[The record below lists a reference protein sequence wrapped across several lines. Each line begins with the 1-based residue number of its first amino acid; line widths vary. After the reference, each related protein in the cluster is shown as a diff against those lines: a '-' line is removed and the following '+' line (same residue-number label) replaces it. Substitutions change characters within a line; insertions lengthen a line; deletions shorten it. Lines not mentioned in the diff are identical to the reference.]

1 MDATDTITLNPRLFA
16 NLPPANKVYDAP
28 VESLPTL
35 ANKID
40 FIAELVERNWQELP
54 DSLKELAKAYMFHHM
69 TARDEISR
77 VRNAL
82 VRLSDVVFSAIER
95 ESPAY
100 QRTLGEALDG
110 DSNTLP
116 TTPEEF
122 REWMRSL

>member
-54 DSLKELAKAYMFHHM
+54 DSLKELAEASSDPFYVCASSLRK
-69 TARDEISR
+69 
-77 VRNAL
+77 
-82 VRLSDVVFSAIER
+82 RLDR
-95 ESPAY
+95 
-100 QRTLGEALDG
+100 R
-110 DSNTLP
+110 
-116 TTPEEF
+116 
-122 REWMRSL
+122 